1 MSPPQAADV
10 LVVSPQDFPQVGAI
24 KKRAGHEFSVLSTT
38 LYRLS
43 RAWSVVSCSTSV
55 KTTDVNFFC
64 EITDLASKGA
74 LG

>member
-55 KTTDVNFFC
+55 KTTDELVC

>member
-1 MSPPQAADV
+1 M

-55 KTTDVNFFC
+55 KTTDVNLF
-64 EITDLASKGA
+64 AK
-74 LG
+74 

>member
-1 MSPPQAADV
+1 M

-24 KKRAGHEFSVLSTT
+24 KKRAGHEFPSPVNNSIQIVQGLVGCE
-38 LYRLS
+38 LF
-43 RAWSVVSCSTSV
+43 TSV